1 MAYTPIV
8 ITGSPIL
15 LYDNRFADATPT
27 ATTAATGY
35 AASNVAD
42 WRTNTAWQATSLATQ
57 YLTVDCGTA
66 KTASALAIV
75 GHNFYPATV
84 SVECSTDNF
93 SADTT
98 VALAGFSVTSNDII
112 IKQFAQLSKRYWRLK
127 IVSPLVNPSA
137 KIVVLGDPLLFEYP
151 IEGDF
156 SPANESIDTN
166 LDGSAGQLLAATRYF
181 TALSSSVNFVFVR
194 TAWFRE
200 LFMPAWTAWLAVG
213 RPFIWAHNLTSKP
226 NDAFLYR
233 MATSYTL
240 GSAYFGVA
248 LRNLSLS
255 FQGLKVPVSSS
266 AASKSVTC
274 SMSAMIKFPMLA
286 DAAVKKTIAATTA
299 ANPAILKTGKTITT
313 QAGAQIIRGRTTSIS
328 SAVQKSLS
336 VSASASAQLIRARTA
351 SLGAA
356 LSKPMSAPTTIGAAL
371 QRGRSATTSAS
382 ANIIRSRILS
392 ANVAVQKGR
401 SITTGCNAQLS

>member
-8 ITGSPIL
+8 IAGSPIL
-15 LYDNRFADATPT
+15 LYDNRFADAAPT

-57 YLTVDCGTA
+57 YVTVDCGSA
-66 KTASALAIV
+66 KTASVLAIV

-93 SADTT
+93 STDTT
-98 VALAGFSVTSNDII
+98 VALTGFSVTSNDII
-112 IKQFAQLSKRYWRLK
+112 IKQFMQLSKRYWRLK

-156 SPANESIDTN
+156 PPANETIDTS
-166 LDGSAGQLLAATRYF
+166 LDGSVGQLLSTTRYF
-181 TALSSSVNFVFVR
+181 TSLSSSVNFVFVR

-200 LFMPAWTAWLAVG
+200 LFMPAWTTWLAVG

-233 MATSYTL
+233 MADSYTL

-255 FQGLKVPVSSS
+255 FHGLKVPVSSS
-266 AASKSVTC
+266 AASKFVTC
-274 SMSAMIKFPMLA
+274 SVGAMIKLPMLV
-286 DAAVKKTIAATTA
+286 DAALKKTIVVTTS
-299 ANPAILKTGKTITT
+299 ANPAVLKTGKTITT
-313 QAGAQIIRGRTTSIS
+313 QADAQIIRGRTISIN
-328 SAVQKSLS
+328 ATVQKTLSAS
-336 VSASASAQLIRARTA
+336 VSVSAQLIRARTA
-351 SLGAA
+351 LLNAA
-356 LSKPMSAPTTIGAAL
+356 LSKTLQTTTTINATL

-382 ANIIRSRILS
+382 ASIIHSCVLS
-392 ANVAVQKGR
+392 ANVAVQKSR